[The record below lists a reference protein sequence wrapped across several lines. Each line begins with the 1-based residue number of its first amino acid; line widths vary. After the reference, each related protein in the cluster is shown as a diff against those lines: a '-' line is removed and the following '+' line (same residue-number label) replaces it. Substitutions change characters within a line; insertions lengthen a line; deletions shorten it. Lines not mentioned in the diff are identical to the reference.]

1 VKRIDRAIAVALAV
15 SAWAGIVLLVLP
27 GRASVVG
34 HVWLVVVL
42 AIGLGVAIGAL
53 LDAVPRR
60 ASAFDAAFT
69 TGARDRARPASL
81 ARLEREV
88 ALAGGTAFDVH
99 YRLRPTLQGLASG
112 LLLRKGVDLE
122 RSPER
127 AEALVGP
134 EVWELVRPDRKAP
147 DDRAAPGLRLEAIER
162 AVDALE
168 RLE

>member
-1 VKRIDRAIAVALAV
+1 VKRIDRAIAGTLAV

-27 GRASVVG
+27 GRASVIG
-34 HVWLVVVL
+34 HVWLVLVL
-42 AIGLGVAIGAL
+42 AIALGVAIGAL

-69 TGARDRARPASL
+69 PGPRDRARPASL

-99 YRLRPTLQGLASG
+99 YRLRPTLQRLAAG
-112 LLLRKGVDLE
+112 LLLRKGIDLE
-122 RSPER
+122 RNPER
-127 AEALVGP
+127 AETVVGP
-134 EVWELVRPDRKAP
+134 DVWELVRPDRKAP
-147 DDRAAPGLRLEAIER
+147 EDRTAPGLRPEAVER